1 MKQNHELFNRDP
13 RTANLANDGQARLV
27 FEGGDSRASE
37 MLRYELEHF
46 VCEGQ
51 YAKGMQRIL
60 DSFLDNLG
68 SNAQRAAWVSGFY
81 GSGKSHLL
89 KMLCHLWVDTPFSD
103 GAAARALAPDLTKDI
118 LASLKALDI
127 AGRKTGGGLFAVS
140 GTMPE
145 GSSDSARLTV
155 LSILFKSSGLP
166 PAYNQAMFCLYLKDK
181 GFFETVRQHVED
193 AGRDFSRELT
203 DLYVS
208 PYIRKALLAADPG
221 LGDEK
226 EVRQL
231 LREQFPTKT
240 DIDTSEFIRVI
251 KEVLK
256 MQGGGSIPLTI
267 FVIDEVQHYIGDD
280 KDRSRHITELA
291 EALNKQ
297 MDAKILLVMAGQ
309 NALSTDTPQFAWLR
323 DRFTIPVELSDA
335 DVETVTRKVL
345 LLKKPQAVA
354 LLETK
359 LIASSGEIERQ
370 LSKSRIAPNTRD
382 RDFLVPDY
390 PILPTR
396 RRFWEAALHAVD
408 PSGSS
413 SLLRTQ
419 LRITHEAL
427 RAVADEPVGHTI
439 PGDFMF
445 FQQQTPLVQQGV
457 LSREI
462 SDRILRLDDGTD
474 LGRLMART
482 CGLVFLIRKLPRE
495 RSVDTG
501 LRATEEVIG
510 DLLVEDLASDG
521 AKIRK
526 ELPDILKNLV
536 ELGVLLFDGEE
547 YNLQTRESA
556 EWDDKFRTEL
566 AKIRQDSAA
575 VSHER
580 KARLQAAV
588 EKSLKNIR
596 TRQGVSLT
604 PRDILVHFGI
614 EAPTG
619 DGSEI
624 PIWIRDGW
632 ESAEGDVVNAA
643 RAAGHDSPII
653 HVFLPKSRE
662 DSFRDNLLRMKAAQA
677 VIDIKGVPTT
687 REAEEARDVMET
699 RRRDAERN
707 VDQIIRDVLSSA
719 KAFKGGG
726 AELHALE
733 LIDKIQ
739 DGTEDALSRL
749 FPRFSEA
756 DHKAWSVAI
765 ERARKGDES
774 PLQAVGWKNPTE
786 DHPVCKEVEREVGSG
801 KEGRLVRAQLEK
813 DPFGWPRDAIDA
825 ALIALHSAG
834 RILAKD
840 AKTGEAI
847 QPRHLDQNRIP
858 KASFRTESITLGPK
872 ERIALKGLI
881 QSAGISV
888 KPDDDLNTKAGE
900 FLDRII
906 TLAQSAGGDAP
917 LPARPST
924 IHLDDLRKCSGNEQ
938 LMKILEQ
945 KSILQQQAGDWKTLA
960 DLTVKRLPVWKQLET
975 LLSHG
980 DDVAGLDLIRESCTA
995 ILNDRLLLDATDH
1008 CGPLIKKTADLLRA
1022 ELSARRDVFAKAR
1035 ESQVT
1040 RLDAA
1045 SAWKKLAAEQQ
1056 HDLLVATPI
1065 AANDITPI
1073 ATEDD
1078 LAAALR
1084 RAPLPHWQDR
1094 IDALPARVDTLLAA
1108 AAKLLEPKAQRVTL
1122 PSATLKSEADL
1133 DAWLAESRQTIAK
1146 ALKDG
1151 PVIL

>member
-1 MKQNHELFNRDP
+1 MKHNHELFNRDP

-27 FEGGDSRASE
+27 SESENARAAE

-51 YAKGMQRIL
+51 YAKGMQRIFS
-60 DSFLDNLG
+60 SFLENLG

-89 KMLCHLWVDTPFSD
+89 KMLCHLWVDTTFPD
-103 GAAARALAPDLTKDI
+103 GATARSLAPDLTPDI
-118 LASLKALDI
+118 LADLKELDT

-155 LSILFKSSGLP
+155 LGILFRSCGLP
-166 PAYNQAMFCLYLKDK
+166 AAYNQAMFCLYLKNK
-181 GFFETVRQHVED
+181 GFYDKVRQHLED
-193 AGRDFSRELT
+193 AGRDLSRELN

-208 PYIRKALLAADPG
+208 HFLRAALLAADPG

-231 LREQFPTKT
+231 LRDQFPPKN

-251 KEVLK
+251 KEVLTAH
-256 MQGGGSIPLTI
+256 GGGSMPLTI

-280 KDRSRHITELA
+280 KDRSRHVTELA

-297 MDAKILLVMAGQ
+297 MDSKVLLVMAGQ

-345 LLKKPQAVA
+345 LSKKPQAVA
-354 LLETK
+354 LLDTTLEK
-359 LIASSGEIERQ
+359 NSGEIERH
-370 LSKSRIAPNTRD
+370 LAKSAIAPNTRD
-382 RDFLVPDY
+382 RDFLNRDY

-396 RRFWEAALHAVD
+396 RRFWEAALRAVD

-427 RAVADEPVGHTI
+427 RTVAEQPVGHTI
-439 PGDFMF
+439 AGDFMF

-462 SDRILRLDDGTD
+462 SDRILRLDDD
-474 LGRLMART
+474 SDRGRLMART

-495 RSVDTG
+495 RAVDTG
-501 LRATEEVIG
+501 VRATEEMLA
-510 DLLVEDLASDG
+510 DLLVEDLAQDG
-521 AKIRK
+521 ARIRK
-526 ELPDILKNLV
+526 ELPEVLKNLV

-556 EWDDKFRTEL
+556 EWDDKFNVEL
-566 AKIRQDSAA
+566 AKIRQDTATTA
-575 VSHER
+575 HER

-588 EKSLKNIR
+588 EKSLKSVR
-596 TRQGVSLT
+596 SRQGVSQT

-614 EAPTG
+614 DAPAADASG
-619 DGSEI
+619 I
-624 PIWIRDGW
+624 PIWVRDGW
-632 ESAEGDVVNAA
+632 ECGESDVLNAA
-643 RAAGHDSPII
+643 RSEGPNSAIL
-653 HVFLPKSRE
+653 HVFLPKIRE
-662 DSFRDNLLRMKAAQA
+662 DVFRENILRMKAAQA
-677 VIDIKGVPTT
+677 VIDLKGVPTS
-687 REAEEARDVMET
+687 RESEEARDVMET

-707 VDQIIRDVLSSA
+707 VELVIRDVLAAA

-726 AELHALE
+726 TELHALE

-739 DGTEDALSRL
+739 DGTEDALNRL
-749 FPRFSEA
+749 YPRFHEA
-756 DHKAWSVAI
+756 DHKAWSIAI
-765 ERARKGDES
+765 ERARKGDDS
-774 PLQAVGWKNPTE
+774 PLQAVGWKGATE
-786 DHPVCKEVEREVGSG
+786 DHPVCKEVEREIGSG
-801 KEGRLVRAQLEK
+801 KEGRHVRAELEK
-813 DPFGWPRDAIDA
+813 PPFGWPRDAIDA
-825 ALIALHSAG
+825 ALIALHAAG

-858 KASFRTESITLGPK
+858 KANFRTESVTLGPK

-881 QSAGISV
+881 QSVGISV
-888 KPDDDLNTKAGE
+888 KPDDDLNAKAGE
-900 FLDRII
+900 FLDQLIA
-906 TLAQSAGGDAP
+906 LAQAAGGESP
-917 LPARPST
+917 LPPRPT
-924 IHLDDLRKCSGNEQ
+924 TAHIDDLRKFSGNEQ
-938 LMKILEQ
+938 LTKILEQ
-945 KSILQQQAGDWKTLA
+945 KKTLQQDAGDWKTLA
-960 DLTVKRLPVWKQLET
+960 DLAAKRLPVWQQLDV
-975 LLSHG
+975 LLAFG
-980 DDVAGLDLIRESCTA
+980 DDVESLAPVRESADA
-995 ILNDRLLLDATDH
+995 ILTDRLLLDPTDH
-1008 CGPLIKKTADLLRA
+1008 CGPLIKKTADTLRA
-1022 ELSARRDVFAKAR
+1022 EITARRDTFAKAR
-1035 ESQVT
+1035 EAEIA
-1040 RLDAA
+1040 RLDSAP
-1045 SAWKKLAAEQQ
+1045 AWKALSPEQQ
-1056 HDLLVATPI
+1056 NDLLLATPI
-1065 AANDITPI
+1065 AANDTTPI
-1073 ATEDD
+1073 STEDD

-1094 IDALPARVDTLLAA
+1094 TDALPARIDSILAA
-1108 AAKLLEPKAQRVTL
+1108 AATLLEPKARRIAL
-1122 PSATLKSEADL
+1122 PSATLKDEAEL
-1133 DAWLAESRQTIAK
+1133 DAWLAEARQTLTT

>member
-27 FEGGDSRASE
+27 SETENDRAAE

-51 YAKGMQRIL
+51 YAKGMQRVL
-60 DSFLDNLG
+60 SSFLENLG

-89 KMLCHLWVDTPFSD
+89 KMLCHLWVNTTFPD
-103 GAAARALAPDLTKDI
+103 GVTARSLAPDLTTDI
-118 LASLKALDI
+118 LADLKELDT
-127 AGRKTGGGLFAVS
+127 AGRKTGGGLFAVC

-155 LSILFKSSGLP
+155 LGIMFRSCGLP
-166 PAYNQAMFCLYLKDK
+166 AAYNQAMFCLYLKNK
-181 GFFETVRQHVED
+181 GFYDAVRGHLED
-193 AGRDFSRELT
+193 AGRDFERELS

-208 PYIRKALLAADPG
+208 PYLRKALLAVDPG

-231 LREQFPTKT
+231 LRDQFPPKT
-240 DIDTSEFIRVI
+240 DIDTSEFIRVT

-256 MQGGGSIPLTI
+256 ARGGGQLPLTI

-280 KDRSRHITELA
+280 KDRSRHVTELA

-297 MDAKILLVMAGQ
+297 MDSKVLLVMAGQ

-354 LLETK
+354 FLDSTLDK
-359 LIASSGEIERQ
+359 NSGEISRQ
-370 LSKSRIAPNTRD
+370 LAKSAIGPNTRD
-382 RDFLVPDY
+382 RDFLIPDY

-396 RRFWEAALHAVD
+396 RRFWEAALRAVD
-408 PSGSS
+408 PSGSG

-462 SDRILRLDDGTD
+462 SNRILRLDDGTD
-474 LGRLMART
+474 RGRLMARC

-495 RSVDTG
+495 RAVDTG
-501 LRATEEVIG
+501 VRATEEMLG
-510 DLLVEDLASDG
+510 DLLVEDLAIDG
-521 AKIRK
+521 ALVRK
-526 ELPDILKNLV
+526 ELPEVLKNLV

-580 KARLQAAV
+580 KARLQASV
-588 EKSLKNIR
+588 EKALKSVR
-596 TRQGVSLT
+596 SRQGVSQT

-614 EAPTG
+614 ESPAT
-619 DGSEI
+619 DGAEI

-632 ESAEGDVVNAA
+632 ECAESEVLNAA
-643 RAAGHDSPII
+643 RTAGPDSPVI
-653 HVFLPKSRE
+653 HVFLPKVRE
-662 DSFRDNLLRMKAAQA
+662 EVFRENILRMKAAQA
-677 VIDIKGVPTT
+677 VLDLKGAPTS
-687 REAEEARDVMET
+687 RESEEARDVMET
-699 RRRDAERN
+699 RRRDAGRN
-707 VDQIIRDVLSSA
+707 VEFVIRDVLSAS

-733 LIDKIQ
+733 LVDKIQ

-765 ERARKGDES
+765 ERARKGDDS
-774 PLQAVGWKNPTE
+774 PLQAVAWKNPTE

-801 KEGRLVRAQLEK
+801 KEGRHVRAQLEK
-813 DPFGWPRDAIDA
+813 PPFGWPRDAIDA

-834 RILAKD
+834 RLLAKD

-858 KASFRTESITLGPK
+858 KAAFRTESISLKPMD
-872 ERIALKGLI
+872 RIALKGLI
-881 QSAGISV
+881 QSVGISV

-900 FLDRII
+900 FLDRLFH
-906 TLAQSAGGDAP
+906 LALGAGGEAP
-917 LPARPST
+917 LPSRPST
-924 IHLDDLRKCSGNEQ
+924 THIDDLRKFSGNEQ
-938 LMKILEQ
+938 LTKILEQ
-945 KSILQQQAGDWKTLA
+945 KAVLQQQAGDWKALGDLA
-960 DLTVKRLPVWKQLET
+960 EKRSPVWKQLET
-975 LLSHG
+975 LLAFG
-980 DDVAGLDLIRESCTA
+980 DDVDGLEPVRESCGA
-995 ILNDRLLLDATDH
+995 ILADRLLLDATDH
-1008 CGPLIKKTADLLRA
+1008 CGPLIKKTADTLRA
-1022 ELSARRDVFAKAR
+1022 EFTARRDAFAKAR
-1035 ESQVT
+1035 EAQIA
-1040 RLDAA
+1040 RLDG
-1045 SAWKKLAAEQQ
+1045 SATWRKLTAGQQ

-1065 AANDITPI
+1065 TAIDTTPI
-1073 ATEDD
+1073 GTEDD
-1078 LAAALR
+1078 LATALR
-1084 RAPLPHWQDR
+1084 RGPLPHWQDR
-1094 IDALPARVDTLLAA
+1094 TDALPARVDTLLAA
-1108 AAKLLEPKAQRVTL
+1108 AAKLLEPKARRVAL